1 MRNQWLKIVS
11 ITMVCACL
19 VAQTACEKL
28 EAPEEISK
36 EETEKPETQTPTNSP
51 NIESSDGLHTRE
63 DTIRYVESRGMTEET
78 PFTVFDVR
86 NIIPHYLKIHGVK
99 QTTDCYIVGFIVGHI
114 PQRQQYLSK
123 TVFSAGHVKTNI
135 VIADSP
141 DEIDYNKCIAIQLTT
156 STPNQKVAREGLN
169 LFDHPENL
177 GRYVTVYG
185 HIQEY
190 MHAMGVKS
198 VKDAILYLEE

>member
-11 ITMVCACL
+11 ITMACACL

-28 EAPEEISK
+28 EASEEISK
-36 EETEKPETQTPTNSP
+36 EETGKSEAHPPTDTPDR
-51 NIESSDGLHTRE
+51 ESTDGLCTRE

-78 PFTVFDVR
+78 SFTVFDVR
-86 NIIPHYLKIHGVK
+86 NIIPHYLKIHGAK
-99 QTTDCYIVGFIVGHI
+99 QMIDCHIAGFIVGYI

-123 TVFSAGHVKTNI
+123 TVFAAGRVKTKI

-141 DEIDYNKCIAIQLTT
+141 DEIDYNKCIAIQLST
-156 STPNQKVAREGLN
+156 STPNQKKIRDGLN

-177 GRYVTVYG
+177 GQYVTVYG

-198 VKDAILYLEE
+198 IKDAILYMEE

>member
-1 MRNQWLKIVS
+1 MRKQWLKIVS
-11 ITMVCACL
+11 IAIACTCL
-19 VAQTACEKL
+19 MTQTSCEKL
-28 EAPEEISK
+28 DTPEEISK
-36 EETEKPETQTPTNSP
+36 EEAEKSETQPQTDTPGR
-51 NIESSDGLHTRE
+51 ESSDGLYTRE

-185 HIQEY
+185 QIQEY